1 MIRSVIRSAF
11 LLILFS
17 LHSVAAA
24 APDGN
29 TLYKKHCSVCHGDN
43 GDGGVGVPLSLPS
56 FINSVSDEYLKN
68 TIRLG
73 RPGRV
78 MPSFPELSDAQV
90 NAIVQHLRS
99 WSSIAAV
106 RYDSLPVKG
115 NVINGKKLF
124 ADRCAQCHGKNG
136 KGGKGTGVTFSRK
149 RDLPIIAPAL
159 NNSGFLASATDA
171 MIKNTLLFGRES
183 TPMQSA
189 QDTGLSKE
197 NINDLVSYIRSF
209 ENQPSLNDKK
219 NENPVIIVDSPY
231 TIDETVENLKQAI
244 ADQNFTLI
252 RTEPF
257 ERGLVDEGKEN
268 KKQIVL
274 HFCNFNF
281 LFEALAIDP
290 RVGMFLPCRV
300 TVVENEGK
308 VQIITI
314 NPLQLS
320 KLFNNEELDNACKHM
335 HGVYS
340 GILEDAVL

>member
-1 MIRSVIRSAF
+1 
-11 LLILFS
+11 
-17 LHSVAAA
+17 
-24 APDGN
+24 
-29 TLYKKHCSVCHGDN
+29 
-43 GDGGVGVPLSLPS
+43 
-56 FINSVSDEYLKN
+56 
-68 TIRLG
+68 
-73 RPGRV
+73 
-78 MPSFPELSDAQV
+78 
-90 NAIVQHLRS
+90 
-99 WSSIAAV
+99 
-106 RYDSLPVKG
+106 VKG
-115 NVINGKKLF
+115 NVAKGNKLF

-171 MIKNTLLFGRES
+171 MIKDTLTSGREG

-189 QDTGLSKE
+189 QDTGLSKV
-197 NINDLVSYIRSF
+197 NIDDLVSYIRSF

-231 TIDETVENLKQAI
+231 TLDETVENLKQAI

-257 ERGLVDEGKEN
+257 EHGLVDEGKEN